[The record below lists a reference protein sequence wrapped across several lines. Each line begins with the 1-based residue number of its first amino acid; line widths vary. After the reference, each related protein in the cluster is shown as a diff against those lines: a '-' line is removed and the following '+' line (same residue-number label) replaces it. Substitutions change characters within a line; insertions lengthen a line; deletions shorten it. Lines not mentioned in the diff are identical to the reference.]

1 MSVTFMIAFVISFAI
16 GIYFIAMGISGIISK
31 QINKESKK

>member
-1 MSVTFMIAFVISFAI
+1 MSITFMIAFVIAFAI
-16 GIYFIAMGISGIISK
+16 GIYFIIMGMSGIISK